1 MQGLARV
8 RGAGPIM
15 IAWLTLFASAS
26 FPAAPQEAP
35 QVPGAYRGPDAERV
49 LGADLEVHGGGMI
62 GFAQRR
68 AGWTSWFEHERE
80 LLLRGEADF
89 PARAVGEDGRYGGE
103 AWSVQRNELLLAS
116 LPLLVEGL
124 QAGTPALREASA
136 LALGRIGYPA
146 SEGLLVDALED
157 ADAAV
162 RQAACLGL
170 GLLGTPGAEEVLR
183 ARFED
188 ARRAEEERAIAALA
202 LGLSGRTGAGS
213 SLKLHLATLLA
224 GEGDANGVA
233 NPTLTQAVILA
244 ASVHRSRDFVPM
256 LGQLDQR
263 LQKVEG
269 ADALRLRAA
278 ACQAL
283 GALGDARATAGLVE
297 VLAQS
302 EGDLARSAAQALGRL
317 GATEAV
323 VPLADKARERR
334 DAELRGLCF
343 LAIGRIGGNRAL
355 EELGRLRPAQGA
367 EDDEQAAWLLANGLA
382 RAKDSYERMRG
393 TLLAGVRGADE
404 VRAQEASASAHGEE
418 SVRSAAAIGL
428 GLFGNPQ
435 AIEAL
440 DAALLAARE
449 GDPEF
454 VGHLALALGLLRAP
468 EAESRLLELAA
479 EAPSMD
485 RLARRGLA
493 IGLGLCSSERSSLAL
508 ATLLTVDPD
517 AEVRW
522 AAARALAYARSNDA
536 LRVLVEDLRSCLD
549 QREVPAR
556 AAHLALGLG
565 FLGDVHR
572 GATLDGL
579 VAGMDF
585 MQESRLLDTL
595 RGY

>member
-1 MQGLARV
+1 MRPQRQGLARKS
-8 RGAGPIM
+8 GAGPIM
-15 IAWLTLFASAS
+15 IATLILSAPILS
-26 FPAAPQEAP
+26 SAAPQEAP

-49 LGADLEVHGGGMI
+49 IGADLETRGSGVLGL
-62 GFAQRR
+62 AQRR
-68 AGWTSWFEHERE
+68 AGWTAWFEHERE
-80 LLLRGEADF
+80 LLLRGEPDY

-103 AWSVQRNELLLAS
+103 AWSVQRNDLLLAS

-170 GLLGTPGAEEVLR
+170 GMLGTPGAEEILR

-188 ARRAEEERAIAALA
+188 SGRASEERAIAALA

-213 SLKLHLATLLA
+213 ALKLHLASQQA
-224 GEGDANGVA
+224 GAKIADPV
-233 NPTLTQAVILA
+233 LTQAVILA

-256 LGQLDQR
+256 LLQLDQR
-263 LQKVEG
+263 LRKSED

-283 GALGDARATAGLVE
+283 GAIGDERAAAGLIE

-334 DAELRGLCF
+334 DAELRGLCL

-355 EELGRLRPAQGA
+355 EELGRLRPEAGA

-393 TLLAGVRGADE
+393 TLLAGVRKADE
-404 VRAQEASASAHGEE
+404 VRAQEASASARGDE

-435 AIEAL
+435 AVEVM
-440 DAALLAARE
+440 DAALTAARE

-454 VGHLALALGLLRAP
+454 FGNLALALGLLRTA
-468 EAESRLLELAA
+468 EAEARLLELTA
-479 EAPSMD
+479 EAPSLD
-485 RLARRGLA
+485 RRARRGLA
-493 IGLGLCSSERSSLAL
+493 MGLGLCASEQSALAL
-508 ATLLTVDPD
+508 ANLLTVDPD

-522 AAARALAYARSNDA
+522 AGARALAHARSNDA
-536 LRVLVEDLRSCLD
+536 LRVLVEDLRACLD
-549 QREVPAR
+549 QREAPAR

-585 MQESRLLDTL
+585 LQESRLLDTL